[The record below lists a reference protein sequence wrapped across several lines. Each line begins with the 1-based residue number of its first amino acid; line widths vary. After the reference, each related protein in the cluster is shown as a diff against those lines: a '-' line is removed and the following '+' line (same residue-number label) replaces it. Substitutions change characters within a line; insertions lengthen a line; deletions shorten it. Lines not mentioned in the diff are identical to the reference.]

1 MRITNLLCLIGLS
14 IFIMSCN
21 NNSKST
27 NSGESKQTSNIKI
40 DGSSTVYPIT
50 EAIAE
55 KYRAVKPNM
64 NVTIG
69 ISGTGGGFKKL
80 DRNELDIADA
90 SRRIKPEEM
99 EPLKQK
105 NIDILELQIAYDG
118 LAVVVN
124 TQNNWVDHLTVAELK
139 TIWEPA
145 AQGKIMSWK
154 QVRATFPDN
163 KLSLMGP
170 GTASGTFDYFTEAIV
185 GKSGS
190 SRGDYMPSED
200 DNVLVQGVKGEK
212 NGLAF
217 FGLAY
222 VHENSKDLKLVPID
236 NGSGPVLPTAQTV
249 KDGTYKPLSRPLFL
263 YVTSDAIKNPEVL
276 AFLNFYLDTVKG
288 IISDVGYVALSDE
301 QYAAS
306 KDALKKFAD
315 KYAAKK

>member
-1 MRITNLLCLIGLS
+1 MRITNLLLYLALS
-14 IFIMSCN
+14 LVIMSCG
-21 NNSKST
+21 NNSKAKEGETKST
-27 NSGESKQTSNIKI
+27 GNIKI

-55 KYRAVKPNM
+55 KYRTVKPKINI
-64 NVTIG
+64 TIG

-90 SRRIKPEEM
+90 SRKIKPEEAA
-99 EPLKQK
+99 PLKEK
-105 NIDILELQIAYDG
+105 NIDFLEIPIAYDG

-124 TQNNWVDHLTVAELK
+124 PQNNWVDHLTTAELK

-154 QVRATFPDN
+154 QVRSTFPDN

-200 DNVLVQGVKGEK
+200 DNVLVQGIKGEK

-222 VHENSKDLKLVPID
+222 VHENAKDLKLVPID
-236 NGSGPVLPTAQTV
+236 NGSGPVLPTVETV
-249 KDGTYKPLSRPLFL
+249 KNGTYKPLSRPLFV

-276 AFLNFYLDTVKG
+276 DFLNFYLDNVKG
-288 IISDVGYVALSDE
+288 IITDVGYVALNDD
-301 QYAAS
+301 QYAAA
-306 KDALKKFAD
+306 KDALKKFAE
-315 KYAAKK
+315 KYATKK

>member
-1 MRITNLLCLIGLS
+1 MRITNLLYLFGLILLLS
-14 IFIMSCN
+14 SCN
-21 NNSKST
+21 NSKTTENKENAS
-27 NSGESKQTSNIKI
+27 IKI

-55 KYRAVKPNM
+55 KYRAVNPKM
-64 NVTIG
+64 NITIG

-90 SRRIKPEEM
+90 SRKIKPEEM

-105 NIDILELQIAYDG
+105 NIDILEIPIAYDG

-145 AQGKIMSWK
+145 AQGKIMNWK
-154 QVRATFPDN
+154 QVRATFPDA

-222 VHENSKDLKLVPID
+222 VHENAKDLKLVPID
-236 NGSGPVLPTAQTV
+236 NGAGPVIPSVETV
-249 KDGTYKPLSRPLFL
+249 KNGTYKPLSRPLFV
-263 YVTSDAIKNPEVL
+263 YVTSDAIKNPEVV

-288 IISDVGYVALSDE
+288 IIGDVGYVALNDD
-301 QYAAS
+301 QYAAAKES
-306 KDALKKFAD
+306 LKKFAE
-315 KYAAKK
+315 KYPAKN

>member
-1 MRITNLLCLIGLS
+1 MRITNLLVYLALS
-14 IFIMSCN
+14 LVVMSCGN
-21 NNSKST
+21 NTKT
-27 NSGESKQTSNIKI
+27 KEGETKESGNIKI

-55 KYRAVKPNM
+55 KYRTVKPKINI
-64 NVTIG
+64 TIG

-90 SRRIKPEEM
+90 SRKIKPEEAA
-99 EPLKQK
+99 PLKEK
-105 NIDILELQIAYDG
+105 NIDFLEIPIAYDG

-124 TQNNWVDHLTVAELK
+124 PQNNWVDHLTTAELK

-145 AQGKIMSWK
+145 AQGKIVSWK
-154 QVRATFPDN
+154 QVRPTFPDN

-200 DNVLVQGVKGEK
+200 DNVLVQGIKGEK

-222 VHENSKDLKLVPID
+222 VHENAKDLKLVPID
-236 NGSGPVLPTAQTV
+236 NGSGPVLPTIETV
-249 KDGTYKPLSRPLFL
+249 KNGTYKPLSRPLFV

-276 AFLNFYLDTVKG
+276 DFLNFYLDNVKG
-288 IISDVGYVALSDE
+288 IITDVGYVALNDD
-301 QYAAS
+301 QYAAA
-306 KDALKKFAD
+306 KDALKKFAE
-315 KYAAKK
+315 KYSTKK

>member
-1 MRITNLLCLIGLS
+1 CS
-14 IFIMSCN
+14 
-21 NNSKST
+21 NNSKSSEAKA
-27 NSGESKQTSNIKI
+27 NMNIKI

-55 KYRAVKPNM
+55 KYRAVNPKM
-64 NVTIG
+64 NITIG

-90 SRRIKPEEM
+90 SRKIKPEELD
-99 EPLKQK
+99 PLTKKQ
-105 NIDILELQIAYDG
+105 IEVLEIPIAYDG

-154 QVRATFPDN
+154 QVRSTFPDN

-222 VHENSKDLKLVPID
+222 VHENAKDLKLVPID
-236 NGSGPVLPTAQTV
+236 NGSGPVIPTAETV
-249 KDGTYKPLSRPLFL
+249 KNGTYKPLSRLL
-263 YVTSDAIKNPEVL
+263 YVYVTSDAIKNPEVL

-288 IISDVGYVALSDE
+288 IIADVGYVALNDDA
-301 QYAAS
+301 YAAG
-306 KDALKKFAD
+306 KDFLKKFAE
-315 KYAAKK
+315 KHAAKK

>member
-1 MRITNLLCLIGLS
+1 MRITNLFCFIGISMLLLACS
-14 IFIMSCN
+14 
-21 NNSKST
+21 NNSKSSEAKA
-27 NSGESKQTSNIKI
+27 NMNIKI

-55 KYRAVKPNM
+55 KYRAVNPKM
-64 NVTIG
+64 NITIG

-90 SRRIKPEEM
+90 SRKIKPEELD
-99 EPLKQK
+99 PLTKKQ
-105 NIDILELQIAYDG
+105 IEVLEIPIAYDG

-154 QVRATFPDN
+154 QVRSTFPDN

-222 VHENSKDLKLVPID
+222 VHENAKDLKLVPID
-236 NGSGPVLPTAQTV
+236 NGSGPVIPTAETV
-249 KDGTYKPLSRPLFL
+249 KNGTYKPLSRLL
-263 YVTSDAIKNPEVL
+263 YVYVTSDAIKNPEVL

-288 IISDVGYVALSDE
+288 IIADVGYVALNDDA
-301 QYAAS
+301 YAAG
-306 KDALKKFAD
+306 KDFLKKFAE
-315 KYAAKK
+315 KHAAKK